1 MKDQASD
8 IDPVESQEWQDAIAD
23 VIERDGANRAHFLL
37 DKAVQQARAAGANL
51 PFSATTPYQNT
62 IPVDDQHEFP
72 GDLEMEL
79 LETSAL
85 EDLAGISRVIEACD
99 ELGVRFALGDLTQ
112 VIMYVVFVDNLAS
125 EQGFGDIF
133 ETE

>member
-1 MKDQASD
+1 MMKDQASD

-72 GDLEMEL
+72 GDLEM
-79 LETSAL
+79 
-85 EDLAGISRVIEACD
+85 
-99 ELGVRFALGDLTQ
+99 
-112 VIMYVVFVDNLAS
+112 
-125 EQGFGDIF
+125 
-133 ETE
+133 